1 MERHVTHL
9 PYTWNQRNKKD
20 NKRFIDSKTTRAV
33 VVRGKAG
40 KGIKRHK
47 PLVTEYRSN
56 GEVRASIRNV
66 FINVESSHCGTAE
79 MHPISIRE
87 DAGSEFLSWLS
98 G

>member
-20 NKRFIDSKTTRAV
+20 NERFIDSKTTRAV

-40 KGIKRHK
+40 KGIKRQK

-56 GEVRASIRNV
+56 GEESILPDVQSRIYHQERTLIQENHAV
-66 FINVESSHCGTAE
+66 
-79 MHPISIRE
+79 
-87 DAGSEFLSWLS
+87 
-98 G
+98 